1 LSNYSNN
8 LNERPY
14 RSGSVFNFFPPSY
27 VIPQT
32 TLNAPEFDLENTA
45 SAILRLSL
53 ADSLVNNKITGFTTD
68 LSATSTLGLIAA
80 ASPANLVDTLSTM
93 FMHGQMPTDMRTEI
107 LNTISGL
114 GTAQQVRVAVYLVI
128 TSSQYK
134 VMH

>member
-32 TLNAPEFDLENTA
+32 TLGGPEFDLENTA

-53 ADSLVNNKITGFTTD
+53 ANTMVFDKITGFNVD
-68 LSATSTLGLIAA
+68 LSAAGTLGQLAA
-80 ASPANLVDTLSTM
+80 VSPANLVDTLGLM
-93 FMHGQMPTDMRTEI
+93 FMHGQMPTDMRTQI
-107 LNTISGL
+107 LSTLNGL
-114 GTAQQVRVAVYLVI
+114 STAEQVRVAVYLVV

-134 VMH
+134 IMH